1 MSSLITRARSL
12 HRTEVAIAARLQH
25 VFLLIVR
32 LYWGWQFFIA
42 GRGKLLNIERTA
54 EFFDGLGIPLPT
66 LNACMAGSV
75 ECFGGLLLLLGLASR
90 ITTIPL
96 IGTMCVAYATAHVDQ
111 LRSLFSN
118 PDAFVTAAPFLFLL
132 AALTVLLFGPG
143 VFSLDYLIG
152 RKLSQI
158 TVADCNRN
166 QFQAAV
172 PAPAR

>member
-25 VFLLIVR
+25 VFLLMVR

-54 EFFDGLGIPLPT
+54 GFFDSLDIPLPT
-66 LNACMAGSV
+66 LNAYMAGSV

-96 IGTMCVAYATAHVDQ
+96 IGTMCVAYVTAHAAE

-132 AALTVLLFGPG
+132 AALIVLLFGPG

-152 RKLSQI
+152 RRLLQPGTMSSKRDL
-158 TVADCNRN
+158 
-166 QFQAAV
+166 FQAAI
-172 PAPAR
+172 PAPVR